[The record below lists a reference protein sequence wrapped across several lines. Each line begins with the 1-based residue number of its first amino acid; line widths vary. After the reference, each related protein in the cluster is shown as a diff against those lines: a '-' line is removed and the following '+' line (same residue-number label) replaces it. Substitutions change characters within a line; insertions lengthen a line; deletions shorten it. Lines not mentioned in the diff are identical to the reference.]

1 MRSTTTPSRKSA
13 PDVPGKM
20 RYASCTGA
28 TRKKIAK
35 ILINKGAN
43 PNHQN
48 KTGQTAGHYA
58 NAYQFYDYMSWLF
71 DPEGGNADDTLE
83 NMYGLGVYDG
93 LSVELE
99 DG

>member
-1 MRSTTTPSRKSA
+1 
-13 PDVPGKM
+13 
-20 RYASCTGA
+20 
-28 TRKKIAK
+28 
-35 ILINKGAN
+35 
-43 PNHQN
+43 
-48 KTGQTAGHYA
+48 
-58 NAYQFYDYMSWLF
+58 MSWLF